1 MLKPAFSSDE
11 FVRMKLVLATKV
23 VGMMGR
29 KLEEDDW
36 TDAYCQAKNIPR
48 SNWSNLN
55 IDINYQGLGVEI
67 KLYRVKS
74 SHKESIKENC
84 GTTKMHPA
92 ATRSIRIDSSL
103 SAEDAK
109 NSVLKQYAELI
120 IDRTN
125 KVKDASNRQVADM
138 RSAWVLWEPELREF
152 LYFEEEMFIPNP
164 QNYFAEW
171 NITKAR
177 GSRKESKSLWIYD
190 KKTKLKRY
198 SVTTDAGAKIQPY
211 FDIPAASDPNLYYF
225 RVQSE
230 MLSDSDIGLWVSQLT
245 AQRLEKLVDIHDKQ
259 KLSEFLLTSIKD
271 FAVDNTS
278 VEPEYAVCLT
288 VNNDAYE
295 ALITTLQGV
304 SDEHNMQLF
313 LKYL

>member
-1 MLKPAFSSDE
+1 MLKPAFSDDE
-11 FVRMKLVLATKV
+11 FMRMKFVLATKV

-36 TDAYCQAKNIPR
+36 TDAYCQAKGIPK
-48 SNWSNLN
+48 SNWSNLH

-74 SHKESIKENC
+74 SYKESIKENC

-92 ATRSIRIDSSL
+92 ATRSIRVDSSL

-109 NSVLKQYAELI
+109 NSILTQYANLI
-120 IDRTN
+120 EARTR
-125 KVKDASNRQVADM
+125 KVKEASGNDIADM
-138 RSAWVLWEPELREF
+138 RSAWVLWEPDLREF
-152 LYFEEEMFIPNP
+152 LYFEEEMFIPEP

-171 NITKAR
+171 NVTPAR

-190 KKTKLKRY
+190 KETKLKRY

-211 FDIPAASDPNLYYF
+211 FDIPASTDPNLYYF

-230 MLSDSDIGLWVSQLT
+230 ILSDDEIGLWVSQVT
-245 AQRLEKLVDIHDKQ
+245 AQRLKKFVDIHNKQ
-259 KLSEFLLTSIKD
+259 ELSEFLVNSIND
-271 FAVDNTS
+271 FKIDETS
-278 VEPEYAVCLT
+278 VEPEYAVCLS
-288 VNNDAYE
+288 VNNNAYE
-295 ALITTLQGV
+295 KLITNLQGV

>member
-1 MLKPAFSSDE
+1 MLKPAFSMDE
-11 FVRMKLVLATKV
+11 FTHMKLILATKV

-48 SNWSNLN
+48 TNWSNLN

-74 SHKESIKENC
+74 SHKESIKQNC

-103 SAEDAK
+103 SAENAK
-109 NSVLKQYAELI
+109 NSILGQYADLI
-120 IDRTN
+120 RYRTN
-125 KVKDASNRQVADM
+125 KVKEASGIGVADM
-138 RSAWVLWEPELREF
+138 RSAWVLWEPELQEF
-152 LYFEEEMFIPNP
+152 LYFEEEMFIPDP
-164 QNYFAEW
+164 KNYFAEW
-171 NITKAR
+171 SVTPAR

-190 KKTKLKRY
+190 NQTKLKRY

-211 FDIPAASDPNLYYF
+211 FDIPASSNPDLYYF

-230 MLSDSDIGLWVSQLT
+230 ILSESDIGLWVSQLT
-245 AQRLEKLVDIHDKQ
+245 AHRLMKFVDIYDKQ
-259 KLSEFLLTSIKD
+259 KLSSFLLRSIDTFKLD
-271 FAVDNTS
+271 DTVI
-278 VEPEYAVCLT
+278 EPEYAVRLT
-288 VNNDAYE
+288 VNNDAYKKIMNV
-295 ALITTLQGV
+295 LKGV
-304 SDEHNMQLF
+304 SDEHNIQLF